1 MDDIVIE
8 EKYKMF
14 LRKEKINRQLITEK
28 NCDLEM
34 IRSDN
39 TQLQTARLACCS
51 LTGYDDVSL
60 LTHSSQFTEN
70 SKTIQLNNSLR
81 PNQTFFKEI
90 KREDNRSNVAPPLF
104 FFFLLFSF
112 SETDINC
119 WGELQ
124 RHQHR
129 SMQNKKDLPPCANR
143 KKKKLEKCQKLQNVS
158 QMYLSGEKQA
168 RSAKII

>member
-90 KREDNRSNVAPPLF
+90 KREDNRSNVAPPIF
-104 FFFLLFSF
+104 FFSSFFLLV
-112 SETDINC
+112 
-119 WGELQ
+119 
-124 RHQHR
+124 
-129 SMQNKKDLPPCANR
+129 
-143 KKKKLEKCQKLQNVS
+143 KLT
-158 QMYLSGEKQA
+158 
-168 RSAKII
+168 

>member
-1 MDDIVIE
+1 MKFNFYNIQWTKTQNILLKWRHWMDDIVTE
-8 EKYKMF
+8 EKYKML
-14 LRKEKINRQLITEK
+14 LRIERVNWQFIIEK

-34 IRSDN
+34 IRSDHIKQN
-39 TQLQTARLACCS
+39 CKLHAWPAAPW
-51 LTGYDDVSL
+51 TGYDDVSL

-70 SKTIQLNNSLR
+70 IKTIQLNNFLW

-90 KREDNRSNVAPPLF
+90 KREDNRSNVAPPL

-143 KKKKLEKCQKLQNVS
+143 KKKKN
-158 QMYLSGEKQA
+158 
-168 RSAKII
+168 